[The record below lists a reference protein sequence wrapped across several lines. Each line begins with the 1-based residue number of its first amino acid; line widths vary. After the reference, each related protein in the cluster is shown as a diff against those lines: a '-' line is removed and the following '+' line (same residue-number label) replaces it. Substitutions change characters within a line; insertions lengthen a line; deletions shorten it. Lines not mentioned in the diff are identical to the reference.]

1 MSICRMP
8 PPTGDPVLD
17 AWANDVTQEI
27 NCTIFPLISDVASNG
42 GSSGADG
49 NMTLFLYKRTTTAS
63 VPATPTSVT
72 YNYVNVDNTTLTA
85 NLGWTAEIPS
95 NSGGIYL
102 WVTFRYVSA
111 KAGSIN
117 NANSWDTP
125 TVLAQD
131 GAQGVAGDTGDT
143 GDTGATGD
151 PAPRSTTR
159 KLYRAAT
166 SLPSPPTATITW
178 ATSALSSVTSGWSET
193 APTQVASSTTYV
205 YTSYIVFSDATG
217 ASTTSTSTGGTSVQS
232 TSFSGLVTFASGDFN
247 VDGNAITTIDGGNIS
262 SNTITAA
269 KLNVTDLSAVSA
281 NLGSIV
287 VDNSHIG
294 NVIQSSSFSSGS
306 TGWRIDKNGS
316 AEFNGVVI
324 SRSLVADAGTYT
336 LGAYTDNSSP
346 LFHVG
351 REQYIETNIAIGSWG
366 GTTSSYMASVSMLG
380 TILATVPNTVSFP
393 TEIRWG
399 VHTEIVPLTRW
410 SGAAK
415 LWLKTSLIT
424 TRVHS
429 GSSIQYYW
437 KVYKVT

>member
-1 MSICRMP
+1 MSVCRMP

-17 AWANDVTQEI
+17 AWANDVTKEI

-95 NSGGIYL
+95 NSGGKYL

-125 TVLAQD
+125 AVLAQD
-131 GAQGVAGDTGDT
+131 GDQGTTGDTGET

-178 ATSALSSVTSGWSET
+178 ATSALSSITSGWSET

-247 VDGNAITTIDGGNIS
+247 VDGNAITTIDGGNI
-262 SNTITAA
+262 AA
-269 KLNVTDLSAVSA
+269 GSLTVTNADIQNLTVQRIKIASSAVSDLRQVFGGITNFA
-281 NLGSIV
+281 QNSSWATLHSITIPYV
-287 VDNSHIG
+287 VGVPI
-294 NVIQSSSFSSGS
+294 FYS
-306 TGWRIDKNGS
+306 TGLI
-316 AEFNGVVI
+316 
-324 SRSLVADAGTYT
+324 
-336 LGAYTDNSSP
+336 
-346 LFHVG
+346 
-351 REQYIETNIAIGSWG
+351 YIETFNNLIPNNGS
-366 GTTSSYMASVSMLG
+366 TFTLM
-380 TILATVPNTVSFP
+380 
-393 TEIRWG
+393 
-399 VHTEIVPLTRW
+399 
-410 SGAAK
+410 
-415 LWLKTSLIT
+415 
-424 TRVHS
+424 TRVI
-429 GSSIQYYW
+429 SSPVTTWVFGQVRTN
-437 KVYKVT
+437 VYKRNLPGLAHGGQNQLTINDVMTPTYYADASATITLNFQYLAFGRTSTNSDLLRGLYRYRSHFYVQSVVK